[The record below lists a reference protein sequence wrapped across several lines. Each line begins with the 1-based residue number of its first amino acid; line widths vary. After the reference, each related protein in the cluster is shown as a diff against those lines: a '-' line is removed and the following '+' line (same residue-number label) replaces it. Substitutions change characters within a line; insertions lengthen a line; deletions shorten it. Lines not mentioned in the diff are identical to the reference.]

1 MYYTASYYA
10 AKEESPMETGLIA
23 LAALACPIGMGVM
36 MWLMAK
42 GMMGGKKEAEASG
55 EVDRLRSE
63 QERLAAEVERL
74 ERERTGEPE
83 PAQH

>member
-1 MYYTASYYA
+1 
-10 AKEESPMETGLIA
+10 METVFIA

-42 GMMGGKKEAEASG
+42 GMMGGKKDEEASG
-55 EVDRLRSE
+55 EVERLRFE

-74 ERERTGEPE
+74 ERERAGEHE
-83 PAQH
+83 PAAR